1 MKRTYL
7 RNFKQVYRDPKTKEE
22 KTYFYQV
29 TIIKDT
35 DDYSYRILNVTSGTL
50 WKDRRFK
57 TMKEALEFIE
67 DHPHAIL
74 ENSYEIPLGQMYQP
88 NIDF

>member
-29 TIIKDT
+29 TIVKDT
-35 DDYSYRILNVTSGTL
+35 DDYSYRILNVTSGTI

-57 TMKEALEFIE
+57 SMEEALEFIE
-67 DHPHAIL
+67 NHPHAIL
-74 ENSYEIPLGQMYQP
+74 ENPYEISLGQMYQP